1 MFACFNRPMQGDP
14 SARPSVRM
22 TVTTACRSTRL
33 AMGMTLRTLAEAVG
47 VTPSHIW
54 AIEHGQAN
62 PSLDLVVRLA
72 RALDLEL
79 EVTLRPPIIHG
90 DRRQIDL
97 VHAWVSGYVDR
108 RFSTSGWNTAREV
121 EIIHGRSHGWIDLLA
136 FDRTSGTLLVI
147 EIKTRLDDLGAI
159 ERQLGWYERS
169 AMAAARELGWL
180 PRRTISWLLLLAT
193 EESDWRLRQNR
204 DAIAAGFR
212 GRQPDML
219 RLLANPAAQWRSGH
233 GIAMVDPASRRRDWL
248 IRPRLDGR
256 RSAAPYLDY
265 RSAASTLVKA

>member
-97 VHAWVSGYVDR
+97 
-108 RFSTSGWNTAREV
+108 
-121 EIIHGRSHGWIDLLA
+121 LA

-169 AMAAARELGWL
+169 AMAAARELGWQ

-193 EESDWRLRQNR
+193 EESDGRLHQNR

-219 RLLANPAAQWRSGH
+219 RLLANPAAPWRSGR

-265 RSAASTLVKA
+265 RSAASSLLKA